1 MQNFSLN
8 DNTYVLREI
17 YQEGLYRKTFCT
29 HINTVRK
36 LFNINDMRKSHHKTD
51 NLVINSLHFL

>member
-8 DNTYVLREI
+8 DNTYVSREI

-29 HINTVRK
+29 LINTVRK
-36 LFNINDMRKSHHKTD
+36 LFNINDKTD
-51 NLVINSLHFL
+51 NFVINSLHFL

>member
-8 DNTYVLREI
+8 DNTYVSREI

-36 LFNINDMRKSHHKTD
+36 ILNINDRGSH
-51 NLVINSLHFL
+51 IIRRIISL